1 MTITATEVVNS
12 IKESNVYI
20 NTSGDIDKTINS
32 VIREYSY
39 TLSNSLSLVKSLPSK
54 NTETIQHL
62 REIHY
67 LLTYEKESVETA
79 LHEYLSLIK
88 LHEII

>member
-1 MTITATEVVNS
+1 MTITAREIVNS

-39 TLSNSLSLVKSLPSK
+39 AISNSLSLVKSLPSK
-54 NTETIQHL
+54 NTETIQHI
-62 REIHY
+62 REIQY
-67 LLTYEKESVETA
+67 LLTYENESVETA

>member
-1 MTITATEVVNS
+1 MTITAREIVKS

-20 NTSGDIDKTINS
+20 STNGDLDKTIAYA
-32 VIREYSY
+32 IREY
-39 TLSNSLSLVKSLPSK
+39 TNAVDDSLSLVKSLPSK
-54 NTETIQHL
+54 NIETIQHL
-62 REIHY
+62 REVQY

-79 LHEYLSLIK
+79 LHEYLSLLK

>member
-1 MTITATEVVNS
+1 MTITAREVVNS

-20 NTSGDIDKTINS
+20 STSGDIDKTINS
-32 VIREYSY
+32 VIREYSFS
-39 TLSNSLSLVKSLPSK
+39 LSNSLSLVKSLPSK
-54 NTETIQHL
+54 NTETIHHI
-62 REIHY
+62 REIQY
-67 LLTYEKESVETA
+67 LLTYENESVETA

>member
-1 MTITATEVVNS
+1 MTITAKEIVKS

-20 NTSGDIDKTINS
+20 STSGELDKTIAYI
-32 VIREYSY
+32 IREY
-39 TLSNSLSLVKSLPSK
+39 TITVDDSLNLVKSLPSK
-54 NTETIQHL
+54 NTETIQHI
-62 REIHY
+62 REIQY

-79 LHEYLSLIK
+79 LHEYLSLKK

>member
-1 MTITATEVVNS
+1 MTITAREIVKS

-20 NTSGDIDKTINS
+20 STSRELDKT
-32 VIREYSY
+32 VAYAIREYS
-39 TLSNSLSLVKSLPSK
+39 NAVDASLSLVKSLPSK
-54 NTETIQHL
+54 NIETIQHL
-62 REIHY
+62 REVQY

-79 LHEYLSLIK
+79 LHEYLSLLK